1 MSVRAA
7 RRLILSA
14 FIPAVAGDD
23 PENEVIAVRDMTFD
37 ELVMNL
43 DAAGLDPKA
52 AAYYLSLQKAGKA
65 SEQLALLSAK
75 RESIL
80 ENIHKEEKQIC
91 CLDYLVYRMRKD
103 EENK

>member
-1 MSVRAA
+1 
-7 RRLILSA
+7 
-14 FIPAVAGDD
+14 
-23 PENEVIAVRDMTFD
+23 VIAVRDMTFD

-52 AAYYLSLQKAGKA
+52 AAYYLSLQKAGKV

-80 ENIHKEEKQIC
+80 ENIHKEEKQIR

-103 EENK
+103 GTNK